1 MTREEYKTR
10 LEEKSNKLW
19 EFIDTQKGLIRLYE
33 RIIKKLEKDVDEA
46 TDEIAYINDEL
57 DIINNLLGGYNE
69 LHWFIKCQ

>member
-57 DIINNLLGGYNE
+57 DIINNLLGG
-69 LHWFIKCQ
+69 